1 MNGAPCLNSPV
12 PDPKNSS
19 CLAQS
24 RSQNA
29 VAKTSLGGA
38 CRPLGFLCPGR
49 DDPGDS
55 HLEIHRE
62 SRLLSAL
69 AKHILQVA
77 PKSAKVLFENEVIRV
92 IEITLSRGQKVPMHS
107 HNKGFSYSLNGGRIR
122 STDEDGKSGVVKVK
136 KGEFS
141 WSDKDG
147 AETHSVENLGGTL
160 RELSIE
166 FKG

>member
-1 MNGAPCLNSPV
+1 
-12 PDPKNSS
+12 
-19 CLAQS
+19 
-24 RSQNA
+24 
-29 VAKTSLGGA
+29 
-38 CRPLGFLCPGR
+38 
-49 DDPGDS
+49 
-55 HLEIHRE
+55 
-62 SRLLSAL
+62 
-69 AKHILQVA
+69 
-77 PKSAKVLFENEVIRV
+77 
-92 IEITLSRGQKVPMHS
+92 MHS